1 LPSVEWP
8 TVVTHANAPGTPEDS
23 ANYSSTTAYAGYFN
37 SSLCYAYH
45 FDVTEANRY
54 FYPQS
59 TASSGSCAGQ
69 TGGTPSQRLWSGN
82 FLNWASMQAID
93 TFRLALTGGYRVHR
107 PADGTPAAGYS
118 EMDDVTYLEK
128 ANSDRY

>member
-1 LPSVEWP
+1 PLTVTNSVPGNLVLLPSVEWP

-69 TGGTPSQRLWSGN
+69 TGGTPSQRLWSGD

-107 PADGTPAAGYS
+107 PADGTPA
-118 EMDDVTYLEK
+118 
-128 ANSDRY
+128 